1 MPIDNVWVSLSYC
14 FEVVVFDNTNP
25 HWLLLA
31 FAWIVNAKTLLDAQ
45 KIINLFTFG
54 TATECSDL
62 FNSRYFIASRT
73 PTQALHLVYTCSAH

>member
-31 FAWIVNAKTLLDAQ
+31 FAWIVNAKTLRPSVL
-45 KIINLFTFG
+45 IYL
-54 TATECSDL
+54 TADIL
-62 FNSRYFIASRT
+62 
-73 PTQALHLVYTCSAH
+73 